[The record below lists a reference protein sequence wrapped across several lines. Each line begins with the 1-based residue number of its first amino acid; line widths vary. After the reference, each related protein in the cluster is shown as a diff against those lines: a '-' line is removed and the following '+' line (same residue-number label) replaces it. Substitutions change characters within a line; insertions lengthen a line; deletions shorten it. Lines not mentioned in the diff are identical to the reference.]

1 MLKCWNKLERADVRC
16 HKRMNTLPE
25 LSIKFDL
32 ALARRLA
39 AFSLRAYA
47 ESRRV
52 PVSSPSPPPSG
63 GEGRGE
69 EAILNSPSISNP
81 SRSHASPLP
90 SSPLNSLPRRLVA
103 PKRGGGGSEAT
114 AGRLKFLSTNLL
126 MADIG
131 DAIVLAFRGTK
142 DARDWL
148 TDVDFLK
155 CRMRIGECSRLDRN
169 GLVARSTRTK
179 IEVHEGFWRAA
190 NSLLPKIIGC
200 LNRPDAGSAPKPLL
214 LTGHSL
220 GGALAVLAAFNLL
233 EAGFV
238 IRAVYTFGSPRVGNA
253 AWRKAYHSAGGC
265 RQVAGHNRPIGRS
278 TQSRS
283 LGAKTF
289 RLAAAGDLVPLLPGL
304 VDGYRHV
311 GQEVFLKGQGEKGMG
326 EIKISPSH
334 LWEILCDEVRAFHA
348 LERLDLDFI
357 LKFHSIEHDYLPL
370 LGMTP
375 DPHRGSGRKSA
386 PVSPPFSIL
395 HPAPSIFVSCFPHLA
410 FSVQPSALFLSQ
422 ASPSNSQIGLFVVCA
437 AILIGLVATLISIA
451 GYFATRREVD
461 DLKDRVGALENLME
475 TRTEKLHR
483 RINRLLAGQMLI
495 AGQVGV
501 ALEHHRG
508 ELDSLIRQIEH
519 EED

>member
-1 MLKCWNKLERADVRC
+1 M
-16 HKRMNTLPE
+16 
-25 LSIKFDL
+25 KFDL

-39 AFSLRAYA
+39 AFSLQAYA
-47 ESRRV
+47 
-52 PVSSPSPPPSG
+52 PQ
-63 GEGRGE
+63 
-69 EAILNSPSISNP
+69 
-81 SRSHASPLP
+81 P
-90 SSPLNSLPRRLVA
+90 SSAPTSHVCLV
-103 PKRGGGGSEAT
+103 
-114 AGRLKFLSTNLL
+114 
-126 MADIG
+126 DIG
-131 DAIVLAFRGTK
+131 DAIVLAFRGTR

-148 TDVDFLK
+148 TDADFLK
-155 CRMRIGECSRLDRN
+155 RRMLIGDCRRLDRN
-169 GLVARSTRTK
+169 GLVARPTRTCSRPVNPTRTN

-190 NSLLPKIIGC
+190 YSLLPKIIGC
-200 LNRPDAGSAPKPLL
+200 LNGPDVGSARKPLL

-220 GGALAVLAAFNLL
+220 GGALAVLIAFYLV

-238 IRAVYTFGSPRVGNA
+238 IRAVYTFASPRVGNA
-253 AWRKAYHSAGGC
+253 AWRRAYNSARSC
-265 RQVAGHNRPIGRS
+265 RQVAVHNGPVVPC
-278 TQSRS
+278 TQARS

-311 GQEVFLKGQGEKGMG
+311 GQEVFLKGHAGTGMG
-326 EIKISPSH
+326 EINISPSH

-357 LKFHSIEHDYLPL
+357 LKFHSLEHDYLPL

-375 DPHRGSGRKSA
+375 NPDPGGGRGAS
-386 PVSPPFSIL
+386 PTSPPSSAL
-395 HPAPSIFVSCFPHLA
+395 GRAPSIFCSRLA
-410 FSVQPSALFLSQ
+410 ISLQPSALFLSQ

-461 DLKDRVGALENLME
+461 DLKDRVGTLEDLME
-475 TRTEKLHR
+475 KRTEKLHR